1 MYPNAHKIIII
12 KSYSTSKINLSI
24 LSYKYF
30 SQTFANTPLFCYNKL
45 LERRNNMSLTAGIV
59 GLPNVGKSTLFNAIT
74 KQGIL
79 AANYP
84 FATIDPNVGT
94 VLVPDKRVDTLSKMY
109 NPTRT
114 IPTTFEF
121 TDIAGLVKG
130 ASTGEG
136 LGNKFLSHIRE
147 VDAIVEVVR
156 CFDDK
161 NIIHVDG
168 TVDPIRD
175 IEVINL
181 ELILSDLEII
191 ENRISK
197 IGKKA
202 QTSKNKD
209 DLKEYNLLLRIKE
222 SLEKNIPARNLEFDS
237 DEQKII
243 SSFRLI
249 TAKPIIYVA
258 NVSEEDI
265 MEGENNYVK
274 EVKEYA
280 KKENSTVVMICAKIE
295 SDLADLDDEEK
306 TAFLK
311 DLGIEESGLSSLI
324 RSTYSLLGLA
334 TYFTVGSDEVKAWT
348 FKLGMKAPAC
358 AGIIHTDFEKGFIR
372 AEVMSYDDLIKCG
385 SELKVKENGKMR
397 LEGKDYTMQ
406 DGDICH
412 FRFNV

>member
-1 MYPNAHKIIII
+1 
-12 KSYSTSKINLSI
+12 
-24 LSYKYF
+24 
-30 SQTFANTPLFCYNKL
+30 
-45 LERRNNMSLTAGIV
+45 MSLTAGIV

-74 KQGIL
+74 KQEIL

-94 VLVPDKRVDTLSKMY
+94 VIVPDKRMEVLEKMY
-109 NPTRT
+109 NPDRT

-181 ELILSDLEII
+181 ELIFSDLEII
-191 ENRISK
+191 ENRLTK
-197 IGKKA
+197 ITKKA

-209 DLKEYNLLLRIKE
+209 DLMEYNLLTKIKE
-222 SLEKNIPARNLEFDS
+222 NLEKNIPIRKLDFTEE
-237 DEQKII
+237 EQKIL
-243 SSFRLI
+243 SGFNLI

-265 MEGENNYVK
+265 MNGENNYVK
-274 EVKEYA
+274 KVKDYA
-280 KKENSTVVMICAKIE
+280 KEENSEVVMICAKIE
-295 SDLADLDDEEK
+295 SELAELELEEK

-324 RSTYSLLGLA
+324 KSTYSLLGLA

-348 FKLGMKAPAC
+348 FRKGMKAPAC
-358 AGIIHTDFEKGFIR
+358 AGLIHTDFEKGFIR
-372 AEVMSYDDLIKCG
+372 AEVMSYDDLIECG
-385 SELKVKENGKMR
+385 NELKVKEKGKMR
-397 LEGKDYTMQ
+397 LEGKEYIVQ

>member
-1 MYPNAHKIIII
+1 
-12 KSYSTSKINLSI
+12 
-24 LSYKYF
+24 
-30 SQTFANTPLFCYNKL
+30 
-45 LERRNNMSLTAGIV
+45 MSLTAGIV

-74 KQGIL
+74 KQQIL

-84 FATIDPNVGT
+84 FATIEPNVGT
-94 VLVPDKRVDTLSKMY
+94 VIVPDKRMEVLENMY
-109 NPTRT
+109 IPDRT

-168 TVDPIRD
+168 NVDPIRD
-175 IEVINL
+175 IEIINL
-181 ELILSDLEII
+181 ELIFSDLEII
-191 ENRISK
+191 ENRIGK
-197 IGKKA
+197 IAKKA
-202 QTSKNKD
+202 QMSKNKEEI
-209 DLKEYNLLLRIKE
+209 LEYQLLLRIKE
-222 SLEKNIPARNLEFDS
+222 NLENNIPIRKLEFK
-237 DEQKII
+237 EEERKIL
-243 SSFRLI
+243 SSFNLI
-249 TAKPIIYVA
+249 TGKPIIYVA

-265 MEGENNYVK
+265 MTGENEYVK
-274 EVKEYA
+274 KVREYA
-280 KKENSTVVMICAKIE
+280 SLENSEVVMICAKIE
-295 SDLADLDDEEK
+295 SELAELELEEK
-306 TAFLK
+306 EAFLK

-324 RSTYSLLGLA
+324 KSTYSLLGLA

-348 FKLGMKAPAC
+348 FRKGMKAPEC
-358 AGIIHTDFEKGFIR
+358 AGLIHTDFEKGFIR
-372 AEVMSYDDLIKCG
+372 AEVMSYDDLIECG
-385 SELKVKENGKMR
+385 SEVKVKEKGKMR
-397 LEGKDYTMQ
+397 LEGKEYIMQ

>member
-1 MYPNAHKIIII
+1 
-12 KSYSTSKINLSI
+12 
-24 LSYKYF
+24 
-30 SQTFANTPLFCYNKL
+30 
-45 LERRNNMSLTAGIV
+45 MSLTAGIV

-74 KQGIL
+74 KQEIL

-94 VLVPDKRVDTLSKMY
+94 VIVPDKRVEILESMY
-109 NPTRT
+109 KPDRT

-147 VDAIVEVVR
+147 VDAVVEVVR
-156 CFDDK
+156 CFEDK

-168 TVDPIRD
+168 NVDPIRD

-181 ELILSDLEII
+181 ELIFSDLEII
-191 ENRISK
+191 DNRINK

-222 SLEKNIPARNLEFDS
+222 NLEKNIPARKLELDA

-243 SSFRLI
+243 SGFRLI

-265 MEGENNYVK
+265 MNGGNDYVNK
-274 EVKEYA
+274 VKEYA
-280 KKENSTVVMICAKIE
+280 KNETAEVVMICAKIE
-295 SDLADLDDEEK
+295 SELAELELEEK
-306 TAFLK
+306 TAFLQE
-311 DLGIEESGLSSLI
+311 LGIEESGLSSLI
-324 RSTYSLLGLA
+324 KSTYSLLGLA

-348 FKLGMKAPAC
+348 FRKGMKAPAC

-372 AEVMSYDDLIKCG
+372 AEVMSYDDLIECG
-385 SELKVKENGKMR
+385 NELKVKEKGKMR
-397 LEGKDYTMQ
+397 LEGKEYIMQ

>member
-1 MYPNAHKIIII
+1 
-12 KSYSTSKINLSI
+12 
-24 LSYKYF
+24 
-30 SQTFANTPLFCYNKL
+30 
-45 LERRNNMSLTAGIV
+45 MSLTAGIV

-372 AEVMSYDDLIKCG
+372 AEVMSYDDLIECG
-385 SELKVKENGKMR
+385 NELKVKENGKMR

>member
-1 MYPNAHKIIII
+1 
-12 KSYSTSKINLSI
+12 
-24 LSYKYF
+24 
-30 SQTFANTPLFCYNKL
+30 
-45 LERRNNMSLTAGIV
+45 MSLTAGIV

-74 KQGIL
+74 KQEIL

-94 VLVPDKRVDTLSKMY
+94 VIVPDKRVEVLENMY
-109 NPTRT
+109 NPNRT

-168 TVDPIRD
+168 DVDPIRD
-175 IEVINL
+175 IEIINL
-181 ELILSDLEII
+181 ELIFSDLEII
-191 ENRISK
+191 ENRLNK

-209 DLKEYNLLLRIKE
+209 DLKEYELLLRIKE
-222 SLEKNIPARNLEFDS
+222 TLEQNIPTRKLDLDQE
-237 DEQKII
+237 EQKII
-243 SSFRLI
+243 SGFRLI

-265 MEGENNYVK
+265 VSGGNDYVNQ
-274 EVKEYA
+274 VKEYA
-280 KKENSTVVMICAKIE
+280 KNENSEVVMICAKIE
-295 SDLADLDDEEK
+295 SELSELELEEK
-306 TAFLK
+306 TAFLQ

-324 RSTYSLLGLA
+324 KSTYSLLGLA

-348 FKLGMKAPAC
+348 FKKGMKAPAC

-372 AEVMSYDDLIKCG
+372 AEVMSYNDLIDCG
-385 SELKVKENGKMR
+385 NELKVKENGKMR
-397 LEGKDYTMQ
+397 LEGKEYIMQ